1 MQKLKLAIIGS
12 ILLII
17 LTGCGISLASDIT
30 PPPNIQSQPQVTQQ
44 PQSNISTGINLS
56 PPDVENGKLI
66 YQQKCTDCHGPSGM
80 GDGAQAAQLPNPVTA
95 IGDFELSRNSI
106 PNEWFDIV
114 TNGNIEKFMPGFS
127 SLTEKEKWDVIAYVM
142 TLPLTQAE
150 GESGKK
156 LFESTCV
163 ICHSSGNNNGYPDF
177 KSFATTSNL
186 SITNIENIISNGL
199 GEDMPGFSNQF
210 DQSEIQALAWYTRIL
225 GFVNVFNK
233 ETVTQS
239 QPTAEVS
246 ENSQVESTQVFDK
259 FTIEG
264 NLINFTEI
272 PESQIVTLSAY
283 ENMDVIFQEEAPVS
297 SDGSYKFENLENID
311 GRVYQLS
318 IEINGV
324 QFLSDILHNPQI
336 DENGTVNLPILLRST
351 TSDTSGLYVERMH
364 IFFDFLNEET
374 LQIVELFVINNP
386 TDKVIVPISN
396 DQPSLTYRLPQGA
409 VNLQFEQGTMGDRYV
424 QLSDG
429 FGDLQ
434 PIEANGT
441 SQFIFAY
448 EIPYK
453 NKLDLSIDIP
463 FPVNSAIFM
472 LPSNSVKLNSDQ
484 LIFDGEQSVQGMV
497 IQTYSADNLVQGSK
511 VQVNLSGKIKS
522 SSQLTQSST
531 TSLVIGSAVFLL
543 TIVFAVIW
551 FRSRS
556 KKSAGE
562 FIEEEDDLDSL
573 LDALI
578 ALDDAHSRGD
588 IPSSAYEER
597 RNELILKIREIQESD
612 NKK

>member
-1 MQKLKLAIIGS
+1 MQKLKLLVIGI

-30 PPPNIQSQPQVTQQ
+30 PPPNSQPQLQQ
-44 PQSNISTGINLS
+44 PQATVSTGINLL

-66 YQQKCTDCHGPSGM
+66 YQQKCTDCHGPTGM
-80 GDGAQAAQLPNPVTA
+80 GDGAQAAKLPNPVAA
-95 IGDFELSRNSI
+95 IGGNELSANSI

-114 TNGNIEKFMPGFS
+114 TNGNIENFMPGFA

-142 TLPLTQAE
+142 TLPLTQDE
-150 GESGKK
+150 INSGKK

-163 ICHSSGNNNGYPDF
+163 ICHSPGNKDGYPDF
-177 KSFATTSNL
+177 KSFATISNL
-186 SITNIENIISNGL
+186 SLTDIEKIISEGL
-199 GEDMPGFSNQF
+199 GEEMPGFGNQYNL
-210 DQSEIQALAWYTRIL
+210 SEIQALTWYIRVL
-225 GFVNVFNK
+225 GFVNAINK
-233 ETVTQS
+233 ETGNQVL
-239 QPTAEVS
+239 PTDEVS
-246 ENSQVESTQVFDK
+246 GNSPTESSPVFER
-259 FTIEG
+259 FTITG

-272 PESQIVTLSAY
+272 AESQTVTLSAY

-297 SDGSYKFENLENID
+297 SDGSYKFENLENVD

-318 IEINGV
+318 IDIIGI
-324 QFLSDILHNPQI
+324 QFLSDILHNPEI
-336 DENGTVNLPILLRST
+336 DANGTVNLPILLRST

-386 TDKVIVPISN
+386 TDKVIVPVSSE
-396 DQPSLTYRLPQGA
+396 QPSLTYRLPQGA
-409 VNLQFEQGTMGDRYV
+409 VNLQFEQGSLGDRYV

-453 NKLDLSIDIP
+453 SKLDIAIDIP

-472 LPSNSVKLNSDQ
+472 LPSNSVKLESDQ
-484 LIFDGEQSVQGMV
+484 LTFDGEQSVQGMV

-522 SSQLTQSST
+522 SSQLSQSST
-531 TSLVIGSAVFLL
+531 TSLVIGSGVFLI
-543 TIVFAVIW
+543 TIVVAFLW

-556 KKSAGE
+556 QKRKGE

-573 LDALI
+573 LDAVI

-597 RNELILKIREIQESD
+597 RNELILKIREIQGSD
-612 NKK
+612 N